1 MFSSLEGQRL
11 AYVQWF
17 SELKDQPENDI
28 LMYQVSRQDRGRS
41 RKGEVIPM
49 SSIARFVQLVPKFG
63 AEIMDQVSSTNSMD
77 IVRDYYVNSF
87 ADKEVYQSVW

>member
-1 MFSSLEGQRL
+1 MLSILHGERL

-17 SELKDQPENDI
+17 SATKVQHEKDI
-28 LMYQVSRQDRGRS
+28 LMYEVSRQDCGPRT
-41 RKGEVIPM
+41 GEVIPM

-63 AEIMDQVSSTNSMD
+63 PGILDQVSSTNSMD

-87 ADKEVYQSVW
+87 ADKEIYQSVW